1 MQLKFLI
8 VVYPYKKFMTTKVG
22 KSKNSQKGDFD
33 YLKVGT
39 KVPPYSEE
47 AEIAVLGAMML
58 DQSAV
63 GTAVEILEPESF
75 FNEIH
80 KELFSTM
87 AYMYEKNIPID
98 IVSLSEELN
107 KRDKLEFV
115 NGTYY
120 LTEINKRTPT
130 SANVDYYA
138 RIVQEKY
145 LKRQLITTS
154 TKIVERCFDEST
166 DALQEIDNA
175 ESEIFKIAEKRFSG
189 SYIDIHTLTHDTMAI
204 VQKLA
209 EREKAGVTGVSSGF
223 TDLDKLTGGF
233 QNSDLI
239 ILAARPSMGKTALA
253 LSIARNVAV
262 DYNLPVAFFS
272 IEMSDTQLVMRLF
285 AAESKINFHK
295 IRTGRLNEKDLSHIV
310 KGIGKLAESPL
321 YIDDSPALTITE
333 FRAKCRRLKKEKDI
347 KLVIIDYLQLMNP
360 PKAESREREISMMS
374 SALKQ
379 IAKELDIPVIALAQL
394 NRDVEKR
401 PDKRPMLSD
410 LRESGSIEQDAD
422 VVLFVYRPEFYNIKT
437 WPDTNTSTEN
447 TGEVI
452 IGKQRNG
459 PTGNVRLVFQK
470 EFARFENGDF
480 SHEDEEQ
487 PGMGHETSADYADL
501 PPGDGA
507 PF

>member
-1 MQLKFLI
+1 
-8 VVYPYKKFMTTKVG
+8 MTTTMANDNKNFDYTKVG
-22 KSKNSQKGDFD
+22 AKI
-33 YLKVGT
+33 
-39 KVPPYSEE
+39 PPHSEK

-58 DQSAV
+58 DQSASSS
-63 GTAVEILEPESF
+63 AIEILEPDSF
-75 FNEIH
+75 YNEIH
-80 KELFSTM
+80 KELFDTM
-87 AYMYEKNIPID
+87 CFMYEKNIPID
-98 IVSLSEELN
+98 IVSLSEELI
-107 KRDKLEFV
+107 KRKKLDFV
-115 NGTYY
+115 NGTFY

-130 SANVDYYA
+130 SANVEYYA

-145 LKRQLITTS
+145 LKRQLISTS

-166 DALQEIDNA
+166 DALQEIDLA
-175 ESEIFKIAEKRFSG
+175 ESDIFKIAEKRFSG
-189 SYIDIHTLTHDTMAI
+189 SYLDIKTLTHDTMSI
-204 VQKLA
+204 VHQLA
-209 EREKAGVTGVSSGF
+209 ERDKTGVTGVPSGF
-223 TDLDKLTGGF
+223 RDLDKLTGGF

-239 ILAARPSMGKTALA
+239 IIAARPSMGKTALA
-253 LSIARNVAV
+253 LSMARNVAV
-262 DYNLPVAFFS
+262 EYNMPVAVFS

-285 AAESKINFHK
+285 AAESHIGFHK
-295 IRTGRLNEKDLSHIV
+295 IRTGHLNEDDLTHV
-310 KGIGKLAESPL
+310 ATRIGKLADSPL
-321 YIDDSPALTITE
+321 YIDDSPALTVTE

-374 SALKQ
+374 SSLKQ

-422 VVLFVYRPEFYNIKT
+422 VVLFVYRPEFYNITT
-437 WPDTNTSTEN
+437 WSDTNFPTEN
-447 TGEVI
+447 TGEII

-480 SHEDEEQ
+480 SHLEAPEDRRDEDT
-487 PGMGHETSADYADL
+487 PPDYSDT
-501 PPGDGA
+501 DA